1 MQPCCALTTID
12 NPFNPFED
20 FDQWFLFDIDKGYQC
35 CERVAKFAKT
45 NAKMSQNEI
54 NIEVERAINEI
65 IKYDFTNTFTKVY
78 AKVDESALDDEILD
92 EFDEKLV

>member
-1 MQPCCALTTID
+1 MQPSCDLPTID

-35 CERVAKFAKT
+35 RERVAKFAKT

-92 EFDEKLV
+92 EFDENLV